1 MAPILR
7 IGLTFLIKS
16 REEKNQ
22 NPQKKQKIID
32 SQVETQRERLRH
44 DFLQQME
51 SVPNVIFLTILGRKV
66 EEC

>member
-7 IGLTFLIKS
+7 IGLTFLIKNK
-16 REEKNQ
+16 EEKNK
-22 NPQKKQKIID
+22 NPQKEQKIID

-51 SVPNVIFLTILGRKV
+51 RVLI
-66 EEC
+66 